1 MSTSLEFHPLS
12 PESEAML
19 SRMKRLLVTSHPD
32 LVDGVKAIH
41 RLGTAYDRNEPGS
54 FVLLTGAAGT
64 GKTTIMRQ
72 FIREEYAR
80 IEEATGRP
88 PRITPNGLHI
98 PDGPEGDERPAI
110 FVNAPSSRSTT
121 ALATQLLRALGAE
134 VPRNLMRHQV
144 LDRLRVQ
151 LVGQKTRVLFI
162 DEFHHL
168 VSHSETVVWELSELV
183 KDILVET
190 KVQMVLSGMPLA
202 ARPVDANPQLDRR
215 CRHRFPLVPFGWGVD
230 EADQKPLRDFL
241 DELENGMNLSAPWNL
256 ADPALAARIHAST
269 GGIVGRITRLLSI
282 ALEHAL
288 EADEVRIDEKWLAYA
303 HDILKASGDRT
314 NPFAQPKGPQQAT
327 RRHSRPPQPTR
338 MRGSLTGKPSEP
350 TYDKKARKA

>member
-1 MSTSLEFHPLS
+1 MSTLPEFRPLS
-12 PESEAML
+12 PEAEVVL
-19 SRMKRLLVTSHPD
+19 TRMKRQLVESHPD
-32 LVDGVKAIH
+32 LVEGVKAIH
-41 RLGTAYDRNEPGS
+41 RLGRAYDRNEPGS

-80 IEEATGRP
+80 IEEDTGRP

-98 PDGPEGDERPAI
+98 PDGPEGDERSAI

-121 ALATQLLRALGAE
+121 ALATQILRALGAE
-134 VPRNLMRHQV
+134 VPRNLHRHQV

-168 VSHSETVVWELSELV
+168 VSQNETVVWELSELV

-190 KVQMVLSGMPLA
+190 KVQMVLSGMPVA

-215 CRHRFPLVPFGWGVD
+215 CRHRFPLVPFGWGAD
-230 EADQKPLRDFL
+230 EADQKPLREFL
-241 DELENGMNLSAPWNL
+241 VDLEAGMDLSEPWNL
-256 ADPALAARIHAST
+256 ADPKLAGAIHAST
-269 GGIVGRITRLLSI
+269 GGIVGRVTRLLSI
-282 ALEHAL
+282 ALEHSL
-288 EADEVRIDEKWLAYA
+288 EAGVGRIDGQWLGYA
-303 HDILKASGDRT
+303 HDVLKPTGDRT
-314 NPFAQPKGPQQAT
+314 NPFDQPKGPQQAT
-327 RRHSRPPQPTR
+327 RRHSRPNLPMRT
-338 MRGSLTGKPSEP
+338 RGSLTGKPSDP
-350 TYDKKARKA
+350 TYEKKARTA